1 MKTEVVP
8 YDPAWK
14 EKYLKEALAIK
25 EKCGNKIFIIE
36 HAGST
41 SVEGLAAK
49 PVIDIYIGTRSL
61 EDAHSLIE
69 PLTELGYEYYKDFED
84 ILPFRRYLENLLMAS
99 VLSTFTLQMQGIIS
113 GILT

>member
-1 MKTEVVP
+1 MKTEVIP

-14 EKYLKEALAIK
+14 EKYLREALAIK
-25 EKCGNKIFIIE
+25 KKCGDRILIIE

-49 PVIDIYIGTRSL
+49 PVIDIYIGTRTL
-61 EDAHSLIE
+61 DDAHSLIT

-84 ILPFRRYLENLLMAS
+84 VLPFRRY
-99 VLSTFTLQMQGIIS
+99 FRKFMQVIIS
-113 GILT
+113 GTLT